1 MLELTNARA
10 GDSRTG
16 IACICDL
23 TRNNIVIGI
32 VELTSA
38 GEAHVTLHKQII
50 YSIVEEFLQEEGY
63 TVQTIGRHGKQ

>member
-10 GDSRTG
+10 GDSHTG

-23 TRNNIVIGI
+23 TRNGIVIGI

-38 GEAHVTLHKQII
+38 GYAHVTLYKQII